1 MMSSPLS
8 GTANVPPARSS
19 DHVDSAQGTTLR
31 RVLRLPSLV
40 FFGLVYMVPLTVF
53 TTYGVVSANTG
64 GRTSLAYIVTLAAMI
79 FTALSYA
86 AMVKVYPVAG
96 SAYAYASKSFGPSI
110 GFLAG
115 WALLLDYVL
124 LPLVNYLIIGIY
136 LNILFPVVP
145 AWVFVVACILLVTVL
160 NIVGIAS
167 VARASNIIVL
177 VQFIFIAVFVAIAVA
192 FISSGS
198 HSIDL
203 AAPFVGDGGKNVT
216 FPALMTGAAV
226 LCLSF
231 LGFDAI
237 STLAEEAKNPK
248 RDIPR
253 PIIIATVWAGLLFLV
268 LAFISQLVFPD
279 TAFKDPVS
287 AASEVMAKAG
297 GDFLN
302 IFFIAAY
309 VAGATGSAIASQ
321 ASVSRIMYS
330 MGRDGILPRRIFG
343 TLSARFKT
351 PVISI
356 LVISVISI
364 IGVNAN
370 VDLLFSVVSFGAL
383 AAFSVVNLSV
393 IKRYLWDEKRRSG
406 RDVSLYGVLPGVGF
420 LLTIWIWTSLTASAF
435 TIGLVWL
442 GGGFVYLLFM
452 TKGFR
457 KKAPEV
463 EFSDSL

>member
-1 MMSSPLS
+1 M
-8 GTANVPPARSS
+8 
-19 DHVDSAQGTTLR
+19 
-31 RVLRLPSLV
+31 
-40 FFGLVYMVPLTVF
+40 
-53 TTYGVVSANTG
+53 
-64 GRTSLAYIVTLAAMI
+64 
-79 FTALSYA
+79 
-86 AMVKVYPVAG
+86 
-96 SAYAYASKSFGPSI
+96 
-110 GFLAG
+110 
-115 WALLLDYVL
+115 L
-124 LPLVNYLIIGIY
+124 LPLVNYLVIGIY

-145 AWVFVVACILLVTVL
+145 AWIFVVACILLVTVL

-177 VQFIFIAVFVAIAVA
+177 IQFIFIAVFVAIAVA

-253 PIIIATVWAGLLFLV
+253 AIIIATVGAGLLFLV
-268 LAFISQLVFPD
+268 LAFISQLVFPG

-321 ASVSRIMYS
+321 ASVSRILYS

-343 TLSARFKT
+343 TLSARYKT

-356 LVISVISI
+356 LVISMISI

-406 RDVSLYGVLPGVGF
+406 RDVLVYGVLPGVGF
-420 LLTIWIWTSLTASAF
+420 VLTIWIWTSLTASAF
-435 TIGLVWL
+435 TIGLIWL
-442 GGGFVYLLFM
+442 GAGFVYLLFV

-463 EFSDSL
+463 EFSD

>member
-1 MMSSPLS
+1 MSDPSS
-8 GTANVPPARSS
+8 ETVSAPPSAAD
-19 DHVDSAQGTTLR
+19 DHVHSAQGTKLR
-31 RVLRLPSLV
+31 RVLGLPSLV

-64 GRTSLAYIVTLAAMI
+64 GRTSLAYIVTLVAMI

-86 AMVKVYPVAG
+86 SMVKVYPVAG
-96 SAYAYASKSFGPSI
+96 SAYAYASKSFGSNI

-124 LPLVNYLIIGIY
+124 LPLVNYLVIGIY
-136 LNILFPVVP
+136 LNILFPAIP
-145 AWVFVVACILLVTVL
+145 AWIFVIACIVLVTVL

-177 VQFIFIAVFVAIAVA
+177 IQFVFIAVFVVIAIA
-192 FISSGS
+192 FISAGS
-198 HSIDL
+198 HSVNL
-203 AAPFVGDGGKNVT
+203 AAPFLGDGGANVT

-253 PIIIATVWAGLLFLV
+253 AIIIATVGAGLLFLV
-268 LAFISQLVFPD
+268 LAFISQLVFPG

-321 ASVSRIMYS
+321 ASVSRILYS

-356 LVISVISI
+356 LVISVISVL
-364 IGVNAN
+364 GVNAN

-393 IKRYLWDEKRRSG
+393 IKRFLWDEKRRSR
-406 RDVSLYGVLPGVGF
+406 RDLLLYGLFPGLGF
-420 LLTIWIWTSLTASAF
+420 LLTLWIWTSLTANAF
-435 TIGLVWL
+435 VIGLIWL
-442 GGGFVYLLFM
+442 GAGFVYLLFF
-452 TKGFR
+452 TKGFKR
-457 KKAPEV
+457 KAPEV
-463 EFSDSL
+463 EFSEPL